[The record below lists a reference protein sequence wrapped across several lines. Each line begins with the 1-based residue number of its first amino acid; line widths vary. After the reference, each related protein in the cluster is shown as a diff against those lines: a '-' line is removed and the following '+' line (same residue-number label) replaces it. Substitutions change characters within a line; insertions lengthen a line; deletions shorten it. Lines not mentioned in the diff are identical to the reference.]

1 MDKIISIV
9 NSFEVKNEF
18 SLINREE
25 LEENVKDFN
34 AFVQFM
40 EEQVMKYEFP
50 WPDED
55 DYIESISESEEYS
68 EEDIQTYDDIKHL
81 ILKAFDENAS
91 FVVEEDT
98 EGGAVFFTFVENPV
112 VR

>member
-68 EEDIQTYDDIKHL
+68 EEDIQTYDDIKNL
-81 ILKAFDENAS
+81 ILKAFDENSS